1 MTSSARQFLDAV
13 VTDLRGAQRPG
24 QQQMVD
30 LVEEALR
37 KHSTVLIQAGT
48 GTGKSVGY
56 LVPAVMHAAES
67 PQGESRAAIAP
78 AR

>member
-1 MTSSARQFLDAV
+1 
-13 VTDLRGAQRPG
+13 
-24 QQQMVD
+24 MVD

-56 LVPAVMHAAES
+56 LARGDARRRE
-67 PQGESRAAIAP
+67 PQGRAGW
-78 AR
+78 